1 MYRMNIEGH
10 KKRLKEHIN
19 FLEIAIER
27 GVKESQ
33 STIGFH
39 TSQGAVEMLSIHL
52 HKLNLI
58 SAGKQINHLWF
69 RSQKTINKKL
79 PQDFPH
85 KKQIINMISKIED
98 KRDSLI
104 YGAPK
109 SEEEIE
115 KVVLLFQKLRKLIEQ
130 ELEK

>member
-1 MYRMNIEGH
+1 MNIENH
-10 KKRLKEHIN
+10 KKRLDEHTK
-19 FLEIAIER
+19 FLELAIKQ

-39 TSQGAVEMLSIHL
+39 TSQGAIELLSIFL

-58 SAGKQINHLWF
+58 SPGKQINHLWF

-79 PQDFPH
+79 PYDFPH
-85 KKQIINMISKIED
+85 KKQIINLISKIEE
-98 KRDSLI
+98 KRDALI
-104 YGAPK
+104 YGTPK
-109 SEEEIE
+109 SEKEIE
-115 KVVLLFQKLRKLIEQ
+115 KVILLFQKLRKLIGR